1 MTFFD
6 KLVEMLFTNWKTTAA
21 GLVTGVG
28 VLLNDLG
35 LIVSPELQ
43 TKLTAWLVGIGMI
56 IFGLVSK
63 DSGKKEEPVI

>member
-21 GLVTGVG
+21 GLVTGAG

-43 TKLTAWLVGIGMI
+43 NRLTAWLIGIGMI
-56 IFGLVSK
+56 LFGLVSK
-63 DSGKKEEPVI
+63 DSGKKEEPTI

>member
-1 MTFFD
+1 MTFFE

-21 GLVTGVG
+21 GLVTGAG

-43 TKLTAWLVGIGMI
+43 NRLTAWLIGIGMI
-56 IFGLVSK
+56 LFGLVSK
-63 DSGKKEEPVI
+63 DSGKKEEPTI